1 MGSRSGLV
9 RLMPADPNSLLHL
22 EYSTVSLFATHGYR
36 FTILTIYISRGAGDG
51 GTACIPVQLR
61 TSLWLCSKP
70 SIARWL
76 CIKVHAAFAAMTQLR
91 HGIY

>member
-9 RLMPADPNSLLHL
+9 RLMPGDPNSWFRL

-36 FTILTIYISRGAGDG
+36 FTILTIDISRGAGDG
-51 GTACIPVQLR
+51 GTACIQVQLR

-70 SIARWL
+70 SIARWFR
-76 CIKVHAAFAAMTQLR
+76 IKTHAAFAAMTQSRQRL
-91 HGIY
+91 Y